1 MLLLYD
7 NFFYPSNEILIW
19 GHLGGMTH
27 VVMTEIEIEGRK
39 GYAVLAVLKKS
50 PRIKLEVKG
59 LEVVSIEDIK
69 GLP

>member
-27 VVMTEIEIEGRK
+27 AVITELEIEGRK
-39 GYAVLAVLKKS
+39 GYAVLAVL
-50 PRIKLEVKG
+50 ILEA
-59 LEVVSIEDIK
+59 IET
-69 GLP
+69 